1 MGVAAFA
8 FSFRIPSQEI
18 SLQKGAAVSDWMRVR
33 DWLGAIAVL
42 FFFLPAT
49 AGAQWSATPGQTVRD
64 AFGPPRANGSAS
76 VCRGACG
83 AGCPSTCRESTHYE
97 CLGAGRVRRVTKYVC
112 GTHQGCREH
121 DDCLDACEQRQ
132 AQLDCDAHC
141 HQQAVEK
148 YGLENATSW
157 MAGRGPFDGPT
168 ITFEY
173 TREQPGALQP
183 AFHCPVGANLECTGD
198 TGSCVMAGKTVDPV
212 FDSYPAA
219 GAGAMRVAGFR
230 SGRLCG
236 DRVCEQATEI
246 EVTGEETCA
255 DGACTRFAMEFDY
268 SNADPGSP
276 LECAVSA
283 EGGSGD
289 FIGDAVKKGLE
300 AVPNKPEKS
309 GMNEG
314 MAGLLGAFKKVVEAV
329 DAGEA
334 VSIAP
339 LGPDGKP
346 IESQRVGTPGRSGP
360 EPVPER
366 IDLPASSGHLLVPM
380 YELANSSNGNKPTV
394 KQIRCSHKGVPVLE
408 TTFRLSF

>member
-1 MGVAAFA
+1 MSHSVG
-8 FSFRIPSQEI
+8 FRV
-18 SLQKGAAVSDWMRVR
+18 GF
-33 DWLGAIAVL
+33 GAIVACG
-42 FFFLPAT
+42 FFLAVA
-49 AGAQWSATPGQTVRD
+49 AGAQWSAQPGDTVRD

-83 AGCPSTCRESTHYE
+83 AGCPNTCRESVRYE
-97 CLGAGRVRRVTKYVC
+97 CLGAGRMRRVTKYVC

-121 DDCLDACEQRQ
+121 DDCLDACEQSG
-132 AQLDCDAHC
+132 AQMDCDAHC

-157 MAGRGPFDGPT
+157 VGGHGPFDGPT

-173 TREQPGALQP
+173 TREEPGALQP
-183 AFHCPVGANLECTGD
+183 AFRCPAGASLQCAGD
-198 TGSCVMAGKTVDPV
+198 TASCSVAGGTVEPV

-219 GAGAMRVAGFR
+219 GPGAMRVSGFR
-230 SGRLCG
+230 SGKLCG
-236 DRVCEQATEI
+236 DRVCEQSTEI
-246 EVTGEETCA
+246 PVSGEETCP

-268 SNADPGSP
+268 TNADPSAP
-276 LECAVSA
+276 LNCAVA
-283 EGGSGD
+283 TQGGPKD

-300 AVPNKPEKS
+300 AMPDDPEKS

-346 IESQRVGTPGRSGP
+346 VESQRVGTPGRSGP
-360 EPVPER
+360 APVPES

-380 YELANSSNGNKPTV
+380 YELAKSSNGNEPMV
-394 KQIRCSHKGVPVLE
+394 KKIRCSHKGVPVLE
-408 TTFRLSF
+408 TTFRLAF